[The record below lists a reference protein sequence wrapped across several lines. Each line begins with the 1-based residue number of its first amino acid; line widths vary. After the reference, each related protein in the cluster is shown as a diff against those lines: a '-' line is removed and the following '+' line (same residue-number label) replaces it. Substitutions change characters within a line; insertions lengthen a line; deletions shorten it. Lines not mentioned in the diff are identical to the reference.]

1 MKLNITEKECSRV
14 GNGWY
19 GGFVGYGGYDR
30 YGGYCIILKTTSP
43 DGSLNCENKWWG
55 VLLWHCRKQD
65 ITVLLQCTT
74 DRRAQYKQLLVMI
87 AILEIISNWWQ
98 LSTIH

>member
-43 DGSLNCENKWWG
+43 DGSLNCENK
-55 VLLWHCRKQD
+55 
-65 ITVLLQCTT
+65 
-74 DRRAQYKQLLVMI
+74 
-87 AILEIISNWWQ
+87 
-98 LSTIH
+98 